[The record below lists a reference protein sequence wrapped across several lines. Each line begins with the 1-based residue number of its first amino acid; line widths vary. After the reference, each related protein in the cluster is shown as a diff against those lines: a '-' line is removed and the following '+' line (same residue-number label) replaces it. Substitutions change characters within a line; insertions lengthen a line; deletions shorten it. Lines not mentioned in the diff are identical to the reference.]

1 MANEMAILQI
11 VSKLWLVRSFA
22 VKVGSIAADM
32 TRWPMMAIMSWA
44 PARMT
49 RRARFDTT
57 EPGFRGQTTQEGN
70 DDNITE
76 GGALC
81 RIG

>member
-11 VSKLWLVRSFA
+11 APKLWLVRSLA

-44 PARMT
+44 SGAYDEKSAFQHHRT
-49 RRARFDTT
+49 WFLRANDLRRK
-57 EPGFRGQTTQEGN
+57 
-70 DDNITE
+70 
-76 GGALC
+76 
-81 RIG
+81 